1 MHYLNNKFFLCKQI
15 SEKDMGLL
23 RERLKRASKNRVVPV
38 ATVQPTIKMVVPP
51 VQQVQ
56 PDPEDIVNDE
66 YNSDEEEHNATF
78 NVSQESNHVP
88 SPQRYSNDSP
98 SRSSSTLSYRTGS
111 IPTTIENSSALR
123 MGFR

>member
-1 MHYLNNKFFLCKQI
+1 
-15 SEKDMGLL
+15 MGLL

-51 VQQVQ
+51 VQQI
-56 PDPEDIVNDE
+56 PNSEDNVNE
-66 YNSDEEEHNATF
+66 YSDEEEHNTTF
-78 NVSQESNHVP
+78 NISQESNHES

-98 SRSSSTLSYRTGS
+98 SRSASNILYRTGNIS
-111 IPTTIENSSALR
+111 STVENSPTSR

>member
-1 MHYLNNKFFLCKQI
+1 
-15 SEKDMGLL
+15 MGLL

-38 ATVQPTIKMVVPP
+38 ATVQPTIKMVLPP
-51 VQQVQ
+51 VQQV
-56 PDPEDIVNDE
+56 PDPEDIVNDV
-66 YNSDEEEHNATF
+66 YNSDDENNATF
-78 NVSQESNHVP
+78 NVSQESNHEP

-123 MGFR
+123 IGFRLYIY

>member
-1 MHYLNNKFFLCKQI
+1 MLCKQI

-38 ATVQPTIKMVVPP
+38 ATVQPTIKMVLPP
-51 VQQVQ
+51 VQQV

-66 YNSDEEEHNATF
+66 YNSDDENNATF
-78 NVSQESNHVP
+78 NVSQESNHEQ

-98 SRSSSTLSYRTGS
+98 SRSSTLSYRTGS
-111 IPTTIENSSALR
+111 IPTNIENSSTLR
-123 MGFR
+123 MGFRLYI

>member
-1 MHYLNNKFFLCKQI
+1 
-15 SEKDMGLL
+15 MGLL

-51 VQQVQ
+51 VQQV
-56 PDPEDIVNDE
+56 PYTEDIVDDE

-78 NVSQESNHVP
+78 NVSHESNHMP

-98 SRSSSTLSYRTGS
+98 SRPASTPSYRTGG
-111 IPTTIENSSALR
+111 IPTAVENSSTLR

>member
-1 MHYLNNKFFLCKQI
+1 MNNFLFFKQI

-51 VQQVQ
+51 VQQVA
-56 PDPEDIVNDE
+56 DLLNLEDDD
-66 YNSDEEEHNATF
+66 YNSGDEEHNATF
-78 NVSQESNHVP
+78 NVSRESNQEP
-88 SPQRYSNDSP
+88 SPPRYSNDSP
-98 SRSSSTLSYRTGS
+98 SRSANTLSYRTGN
-111 IPTTIENSSALR
+111 IPTTNEHSPTLR